1 MLDIRMITCVCADSS
16 LCDEKKKGKK
26 SYLPKTAG
34 RIN

>member
-16 LCDEKKKGKK
+16 LCDGKGKK